1 MGTDVHMVFQ
11 KQTKLTKDITVWSK
25 VDDNYNQDRQYTLFG
40 WLANVRNGVGF
51 ANIYTGDPITPISL
65 PRGLPEDLDL
75 HKDSYQEY
83 SCQGVWLGDHSHS
96 WLMGSEVLQA
106 YDRLEPICRVGVI
119 PYNDYVEWDKVSQ
132 PYSYS
137 SGVFGRNVVVLSE
150 EQINEGIDVYADKE
164 IYVQVEWIVS
174 SEQLKREFSSLVDEV
189 KRLTSLHGEIRLV
202 FGFDS

>member
-25 VDDNYNQDRQYTLFG
+25 VDDNYSQGRQYTLFG

-51 ANIYTGDPITPISL
+51 ANVYTGDPVTPISL
-65 PRGLPEDLDL
+65 PRDLPEDLDL
-75 HKDSYQEY
+75 HEGSY
-83 SCQGVWLGDHSHS
+83 QGVWLGDHSHS

-106 YDRLEPICRVGVI
+106 YDRLEPICRVGVL
-119 PYNDYVEWDKVSQ
+119 PYDAYVEWDKVSQ

-137 SGVFGRNVVVLSE
+137 SGVFGSNVVVLSE
-150 EQINEGIDVYADKE
+150 KQINEGIYMYTDKQF
-164 IYVQVEWIVS
+164 YVQVEWVVS

>member
-25 VDDNYNQDRQYTLFG
+25 VDDNYNQGRQYTLFG

-51 ANIYTGDPITPISL
+51 ANVYTGDPITPISL

-75 HKDSYQEY
+75 HDGIY
-83 SCQGVWLGDHSHS
+83 QGVWLGDHSYS

-119 PYNDYVEWDKVSQ
+119 PYDAYVEWDKVSQ

-137 SGVFGRNVVVLSE
+137 YGTFGSNMLVLSE
-150 EQINEGIDVYADKE
+150 KQINEGIDMYTDKQ
-164 IYVQVEWIVS
+164 IYVQVEWIAS